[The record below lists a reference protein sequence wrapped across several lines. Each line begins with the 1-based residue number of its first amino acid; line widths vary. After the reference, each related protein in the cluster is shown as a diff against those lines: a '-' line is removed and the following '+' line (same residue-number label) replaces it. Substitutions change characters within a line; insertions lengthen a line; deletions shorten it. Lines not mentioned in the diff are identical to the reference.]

1 MAEFIKGSVIIA
13 LLEMLC
19 QPPSYPSFELRRL
32 GQKGRTSPRSC
43 MAVSHVMKKFKKSN
57 NTFPQRRIDILA
69 WFAQLF
75 VGRRYISQRRAA
87 HPHMHAVDLYKRL
100 PPDVSTLASSVFH
113 GKVLSRNQD
122 RQQPCA
128 LSIKDVLANAKVN
141 DEPFDECTR
150 LARAVL
156 EACQTAREREFK
168 AYVKART
175 FSKELLQLEAMF
187 KPWSNV
193 DAGIELIIKESKN
206 LLVDM

>member
-1 MAEFIKGSVIIA
+1 
-13 LLEMLC
+13 
-19 QPPSYPSFELRRL
+19 
-32 GQKGRTSPRSC
+32 

-87 HPHMHAVDLYKRL
+87 HPHMHAVDLYKLL

-113 GKVLSRNQD
+113 GKVLFRNQD

>member
-57 NTFPQRRIDILA
+57 NTFPQRGIDILA

-87 HPHMHAVDLYKRL
+87 HPHMHAVTYTNCYHLTFPHWL
-100 PPDVSTLASSVFH
+100 
-113 GKVLSRNQD
+113 VLSFTAKSCSATRIDNSHVLFPSRMYLQTP
-122 RQQPCA
+122 RSTMNRSMSAPA
-128 LSIKDVLANAKVN
+128 LPA
-141 DEPFDECTR
+141 PF
-150 LARAVL
+150 
-156 EACQTAREREFK
+156 
-168 AYVKART
+168 
-175 FSKELLQLEAMF
+175 
-187 KPWSNV
+187 
-193 DAGIELIIKESKN
+193 
-206 LLVDM
+206 